1 MNKTRM
7 FWLLCGLGL
16 LLIAAAPDEGMY
28 PISEIL
34 KLDLR
39 AKGLKIEPKEIYN
52 PEGVSLIDGIVQVGG
67 CTGSFVSGEGLILTN
82 HHCAFGAVQAASTTE
97 HDYIANG
104 FLARTKS
111 EEIPAKGY
119 TVRLTDSYRDV
130 SAEVLSAVND
140 TMALAARSKAIEK
153 KIKEIVAATEKDN
166 PGKRAEVSEM
176 FIGKSYVLFIYTH
189 LKDVRLVYV
198 PPRAIGEFGGE
209 EDNWVWPR
217 HTGDFSFLRAYV
229 APNGAP
235 ADYSPDNVPYVP
247 RKHLKVAPQGA
258 NEEDFVFILGY
269 PGSTFRHRT
278 ASYLAFEEE
287 VRMPYIADLYAWQIA
302 TMEQLGKDDRGV
314 ALKHASRIKSLANVM
329 KNYRGKLKGLKRLQL
344 VEKKRLEEQALQ
356 NFITGDPARAKTY
369 GAVLAEL
376 DKIYA
381 DMRAQAER
389 ELILGTLQSSS
400 TMLRFGYA
408 LYEGTQELQKPD
420 LERES
425 PYMERNL
432 NATKQSLKQAAL
444 NYYEPTDRIF
454 LREMLLR
461 AAKLPSEQSIPGIA
475 GLLKE
480 GAPKEGT
487 PEKSI
492 DKFLQAAY
500 AKSKLAEEKF
510 LLDALAQKPEQ
521 IAKLKDPFIEFA
533 RALYPSFKQ
542 LRETR
547 QSRDGALSKL
557 YAQLTDI
564 KQLFLATDFIP
575 DANRTL
581 RLTFGRVRGYRPA
594 DAMYYHPVTTLKGV
608 MEKTTGVEPFDTP
621 QKLIDLY
628 NAKDFGQFKLAQSGE
643 VPVALLYNLDT
654 TGGNSGSAVLNANG
668 EIVGVNFDRAFEAT
682 INDYAWS
689 EDYSRSIAVDIRYV
703 LWVTQKFAG
712 AQHLLDE
719 MNVRGEE
726 N

>member
-1 MNKTRM
+1 
-7 FWLLCGLGL
+7 

-39 AKGLKIEPKEIYN
+39 AKGLKIDPKEIYN

-67 CTGSFVSGEGLILTN
+67 CTGSFVSAQGLILTN
-82 HHCAFGAVQAASTTE
+82 HHCAYGATQAASTTE
-97 HDYIANG
+97 HDYIKNG
-104 FLARTKS
+104 FLARNGG

-119 TVRLTDSYRDV
+119 TVRITDSYRDV

-140 TMALAARSKAIEK
+140 TMDLAERSKAIEM
-153 KIKEIVAATEKDN
+153 KIKAIVAATEEEQ

-176 FIGKSYVLFIYTH
+176 FIGKSYVLFVYTN

-198 PPRAIGEFGGE
+198 PPRSIGEFGGE

-229 APNGAP
+229 APDGSP
-235 ADYSPDNVPYVP
+235 AEYSPSNVPYSP
-247 RKHLKVAPQGA
+247 RKFLKVAPQGA

-278 ASYLAFEEE
+278 SHYLAFEKE
-287 VRMPYIADLYAWQIA
+287 VRMPFVADWNAWQIA
-302 TMEQLGKDDRGV
+302 TMQELGKHDRSV
-314 ALKHASRIKSLANVM
+314 ALKHASRSKSLANVM
-329 KNYRGKLKGLKRLQL
+329 KNYRGKLQGLRRLEL

-356 NFITGDPARAKTY
+356 NYIDGDPVRQKTY
-369 GAVLAEL
+369 GSVLAEI
-376 DKIYA
+376 DKVYQE
-381 DMRAQAER
+381 MRSQAER
-389 ELILGTLQSSS
+389 ELILTNLQSSS
-400 TMLRFGYA
+400 TMLRFGNA
-408 LYEGTQELQKPD
+408 IYEGTQELQKPD
-420 LERES
+420 LERQS
-425 PYMERNL
+425 AYMERNL
-432 NATKQSLKQAAL
+432 NATKQSLKQAAQ
-444 NYYEPTDRIF
+444 NYYEPTDRTF
-454 LREMLLR
+454 LRELLLR
-461 AAKLPSEQSIPGIA
+461 AAQLPEDQKIPA
-475 GLLKE
+475 VAALLKE
-480 GAPKEGT
+480 ST

-492 DKFLQAAY
+492 EKFLNSAY
-500 AKSKLAEEKF
+500 AKSKLYEEAF
-510 LLDALAQKPEQ
+510 LLETLAQKPEQ
-521 IAKLKDPFIEFA
+521 VAKLKDPFVEFA
-533 RALYPSFKQ
+533 RTLHPTYKA
-542 LRETR
+542 LRETQR
-547 QSRDGALSKL
+547 RRDGALNKL
-557 YAQLTDI
+557 YAQLADI
-564 KQLFLATDFIP
+564 KQLFMATDFIP

-594 DAMYYHPVTTLKGV
+594 DAVYYHPVTTLKGV
-608 MEKTTGVEPFDTP
+608 IEKTTGAEPFDTP
-621 QKLIDLY
+621 QKLVELY
-628 NAKDFGQFKLAQSGE
+628 HAKDFGQFKLPQANE

-712 AQHLLDE
+712 AQYLLDE
-719 MNVRGEE
+719 MNVRSGVE

>member
-1 MNKTRM
+1 MKRLS
-7 FWLLCGLGL
+7 FFL
-16 LLIAAAPDEGMY
+16 LLLLAMCVLLAATPDEGMY
-28 PISEIL
+28 PISDIL

-39 AKGLKIEPKEIYN
+39 AKGLQIDPKEIYN

-97 HDYIANG
+97 HDYLANG

-130 SAEVLSAVND
+130 SSEVLSAVND
-140 TMALAARSKAIEK
+140 TMDLAARSKAIEK
-153 KIKEIVAATEKDN
+153 KIKELVAATEKAN

-176 FIGKSYVLFIYTH
+176 FIGKSYVLFVYTN

-198 PPRAIGEFGGE
+198 PPRSIGEFGGE
-209 EDNWVWPR
+209 NDNWVWPR
-217 HTGDFSFLRAYV
+217 HTGDFSFLRVYV
-229 APNGAP
+229 APDGSP
-235 ADYSPDNVPYVP
+235 ADYAPNNVPYVP
-247 RKHLKVAPQGA
+247 RKFLKVAAEGA

-287 VRMPYIADLYAWQIA
+287 VRMPYIADLYDWQIE
-302 TMEQLGKDDRGV
+302 TMEGLGKDDRAI
-314 ALKHASRIKSLANVM
+314 ALKHASRIKGLANVT
-329 KNYRGKLKGLKRLQL
+329 KNYRGKLQGLRRLQL
-344 VEKKRLEEQALQ
+344 VEKKRLEERALQ
-356 NFITGDPARAKTY
+356 NFIEGDPARKATY
-369 GAVLAEL
+369 GNVLAEI
-376 DKIYA
+376 DKIYQE
-381 DMRAQAER
+381 MRGAAES
-389 ELILGTLQSSS
+389 ELILSNLSSSS
-400 TMLRFGYA
+400 TMLRFGNA

-420 LERES
+420 LERQAV
-425 PYMERNL
+425 YMERNL
-432 NATKQSLKQAAL
+432 NATKQNLKQAAQD
-444 NYYEPTDRIF
+444 YYEPTDKTF

-461 AAKLPSEQSIPGIA
+461 AAKLSAGQRIPAIDA
-475 GLLKE
+475 LLKE
-480 GAPKEGT
+480 ST

-492 DKFLQAAY
+492 DKFLANAY
-500 AKSKLAEEKF
+500 AKSKLADEKYLF
-510 LLDALAQKPEQ
+510 DALAQKPEQ

-533 RALYPSFKQ
+533 RALYPSFKA

-547 QSRDGALSKL
+547 QRREGALNKL
-557 YAQLTDI
+557 SAQLTDI
-564 KQLFLATDFIP
+564 KQSFLARDFVP

-581 RLTFGRVRGYRPA
+581 RLTFGRVRGYIPT
-594 DAMYYHPVTTLKGV
+594 DAVYYHPLTTLQGV
-608 MEKTTGVEPFDTP
+608 IEKTTGIEPYDTP
-621 QKLIDLY
+621 QKLIDLFH
-628 NAKDFGQFKLAQSGE
+628 AKDFGQFKLPQSND

-654 TGGNSGSAVLNANG
+654 TGGNSGSAVLNAKG

-689 EDYSRSIAVDIRYV
+689 ESYSRSIAVDIRYV

-719 MNVRGEE
+719 MNVGRGAE